1 MLMRRL
7 CHRVVPE
14 DSTAVPTRRRSGG
27 AILLAGLLLL
37 AFNLRP
43 AVASIPPLLTTLE
56 RRLHLGGPT
65 VSLVAA
71 MPLLCFGLVS
81 AGASPLSRRFGRD
94 RVLLASQAV
103 LAAGVVGRALLPRV
117 LLLPGTVVVCGAIAI
132 LNVLSA
138 SVVKDRF
145 PNRVGFALS
154 TYSCV
159 LLLGS
164 TAAAST
170 SALLYSAAGRSFGLA
185 LGVWAVPVVVG
196 LALWS
201 RQVPRALKRADRPST
216 ARLASARLRRN
227 GIAWWVTAFW
237 GLQALVVYTT
247 LSWLPAFFTSRGT
260 TVSYGGLMLGLVNLA
275 GIPTTLAVPRL
286 LASHRHQ
293 RLLILFATLSCA
305 TGLVGAWLAPLSA
318 APVFMVLLGVGQ
330 GCALPLGLV
339 LMVERAG
346 NERVATSLSAMA
358 QGIGY
363 LFAAAGVFVVGL
375 LYHATSSW
383 ALPGVLLVVV
393 LAAELVA
400 GFGASVPRTI
410 QPISGAPDV

>member
-1 MLMRRL
+1 MA
-7 CHRVVPE
+7 PE
-14 DSTAVPTRRRSGG
+14 DSTAAPTRRKREG
-27 AILLAGLLLL
+27 ALLLAGLLLM

-56 RRLHLGGPT
+56 RRLHLAGAT

-71 MPLLCFGLVS
+71 MPLLCFGLMS

-94 RVLLASQAV
+94 RLLLAGQGV

-117 LLLPGTVVVCGAIAI
+117 LLLPGTVVVCCAIAI
-132 LNVLSA
+132 LNVLSGGI
-138 SVVKDRF
+138 VKDRF

-164 TAAAST
+164 TVAAGT
-170 SALLYSAAGRSFGLA
+170 SALLYTGAGRSFGLA
-185 LGVWAVPVVVG
+185 LGVWAVPVAVG
-196 LALWS
+196 LAVWS
-201 RQVPRALKRADRPST
+201 RQVPRALPRADRPPA
-216 ARLASARLRRN
+216 ARLASARLRRD

-260 TVSYGGLMLGLVNLA
+260 TVTHAGLMLGLVGLA

-293 RLLILFATLSCA
+293 RLLTVLAALSCA
-305 TGLVGAWLAPLSA
+305 TGLVGAWFAPLSV

-330 GCALPLGLV
+330 GCTLPLGLV

-346 NERVATSLSAMA
+346 DERVATSVSAMA

-363 LFAAAGVFVVGL
+363 LFTAAGVFVVGL

-400 GFGASVPRTI
+400 GYGASVPRTI
-410 QPISGAPDV
+410 QPISAAAGE